1 LHRVHREG
9 HTMAYRKRYWRDSA
23 NRWRDRRN
31 RNYCSTGPT
40 GEVDARQYSRFT
52 VNIPDAWEAP
62 APKPKRRK
70 RKPKPT
76 PPPQAIDVLRHDI
89 PEEFTSPFA
98 KFLESVDVGHPN
110 QIITTYLIL
119 KRTSTS
125 YISAKNPNGVRVFA
139 VRFGDMS
146 RAQARR
152 QTIGDV
158 NTDFYKF
165 DTDWMPAILALLGK
179 NISRTPASG
188 DKLRSRIWKS
198 IVKAKEQKQKKG
210 KKKTKKRHK

>member
-1 LHRVHREG
+1 
-9 HTMAYRKRYWRDSA
+9 MAYRKRYWRDSA

-31 RNYCSTGPT
+31 HNYCSTGPA

-62 APKPKRRK
+62 APKRRK
-70 RKPKPT
+70 PKKKPKPKPT
-76 PPPQAIDVLRHDI
+76 PAPQAIDVLRHDI

-110 QIITTYLIL
+110 QVITTYLIL

-188 DKLRSRIWKS
+188 DETRSKIWKS
-198 IVKAKEQKQKKG
+198 ILKAKEEAKKP
-210 KKKTKKRHK
+210 KKSKRKRKK